1 MRGHLSFRSGNPALT
16 SKTFKNFSSTSEDVM
31 TLDGTVNKIAISLM
45 PRKINTC
52 RAVVNSDEYKNEFKR
67 NYPKIKFDARKEAQN
82 LHKLVTEK
90 RHQKKLLNTK
100 WYTERTE

>member
-1 MRGHLSFRSGNPALT
+1 
-16 SKTFKNFSSTSEDVM
+16 
-31 TLDGTVNKIAISLM
+31 M